1 MPFGIASFKM
11 AGLAAAPLGQE
22 IVSRDDVRARESL
35 YGTGYPPEEPESQ
48 RPSARRSAR
57 SSGPGEG

>member
-1 MPFGIASFKM
+1 M
-11 AGLAAAPLGQE
+11 AGLAAAPVGKE